1 MTEEERR
8 GLKLIEESCNLNDK
22 RWIMSY
28 PWKKSPQ
35 LLPDNYPQVVKK
47 MEATEHWLSKQP
59 NHAKSYDVQIEE
71 MEKMKF
77 SRKLTKRE
85 IEEWKGPVHYV
96 AHHAVVRLENKSTPV
111 RIVFNSSASYKGH
124 SLNDYWYKGPDLLNN
139 LFGVILRFREKE
151 VAVVGDISK
160 MYHMIAIP
168 LSDQHVHRFLWRN
181 MQLDRKPDVYVK
193 TVLTFGDRPSPSMAT
208 VAMRKT
214 AEIQEESKPKA
225 VEAIKKNT
233 YMDDVCDSQPTLEEA
248 KELISDVDE
257 VLDAGGFRIKE
268 WISNVA
274 LTDQKS
280 RDEVVL
286 GKPNENDVQ
295 KVLGTVWH
303 PNDDQFS
310 FAVKSVPSNEET
322 CASSKMTKR
331 IILGKLSGIFD
342 PVGAGVATLV
352 KAKIGM
358 QQLWQRGLS
367 WDEEIPPDL
376 EKKWTMLFKEMAA
389 LEKVRFQRCLTPTG
403 AINNPELITFCDAS
417 RMAFGA
423 CSYIRWQLADGN
435 WRLNLEFVLWQL
447 SRMLRL

>member
-1 MTEEERR
+1 
-8 GLKLIEESCNLNDK
+8 
-22 RWIMSY
+22 
-28 PWKKSPQ
+28 
-35 LLPDNYPQVVKK
+35 
-47 MEATEHWLSKQP
+47 
-59 NHAKSYDVQIEE
+59 
-71 MEKMKF
+71 
-77 SRKLTKRE
+77 
-85 IEEWKGPVHYV
+85 
-96 AHHAVVRLENKSTPV
+96 
-111 RIVFNSSASYKGH
+111 
-124 SLNDYWYKGPDLLNN
+124 
-139 LFGVILRFREKE
+139 
-151 VAVVGDISK
+151 
-160 MYHMIAIP
+160 
-168 LSDQHVHRFLWRN
+168 
-181 MQLDRKPDVYVK
+181 
-193 TVLTFGDRPSPSMAT
+193 
-208 VAMRKT
+208 MRKT

-257 VLDAGGFRIKE
+257 VLDAVGFRIKE
-268 WISNVA
+268 WISTVA
-274 LTDQKS
+274 LTDRKS

-310 FAVKSVPSNEET
+310 FAVKSVLSNEET
-322 CASSKMTKR
+322 CTSSKMTKR

-376 EKKWTMLFKEMAA
+376 KKKWTMLFKEMAA

-417 RMAFGA
+417 SRLWKMSSRGKSKRNERKMGSRQSSASFSWRRWLREK
-423 CSYIRWQLADGN
+423 CSCKD
-435 WRLNLEFVLWQL
+435 
-447 SRMLRL
+447 